1 MDWVQGRGSGNHP
14 ALWGSLTWRLWLRLY
29 QSRLPPCR
37 GRGRMRSLGPTYFI
51 VWQGLT
57 RAYRNAGVGADN
69 LYHSQKALPPG
80 LEVLMWVEP
89 RSGD

>member
-1 MDWVQGRGSGNHP
+1 METAVKVVSKPPP
-14 ALWGSLTWRLWLRLY
+14 ALPGKRADEKSGAQKT
-29 QSRLPPCR
+29 
-37 GRGRMRSLGPTYFI
+37 PTYFI
-51 VWQGLT
+51 MWQGPT